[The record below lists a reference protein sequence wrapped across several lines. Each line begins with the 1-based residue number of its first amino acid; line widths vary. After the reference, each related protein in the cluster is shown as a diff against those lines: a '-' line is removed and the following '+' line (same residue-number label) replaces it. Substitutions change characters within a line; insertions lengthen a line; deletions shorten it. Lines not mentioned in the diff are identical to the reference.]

1 MKKTFILLAAML
13 VSFGSI
19 AQQSIDLSTLWQRY
33 AFYAGGISGLRSMS
47 DSEHYTAQG
56 EGTIEQYNYLSG
68 EKVALLLD
76 VNALISEEDAV
87 PAFDSYDLSAD
98 EQWALL
104 ETETDQIYRRSSKSL
119 VWVVNL
125 QSQQATKIRPEKIS
139 NATFSPDANYVAYVY
154 DNNLYIYDISED
166 KHIGITTDGSFNH
179 IINGATDWVYEEEF
193 AIVKAF
199 WWSPNSDKLAYLKF
213 DESNVRSFNMDIYGK
228 ELYPNPYTFKY
239 PKAGEDNSVVTAH
252 IWDMNSGKVI
262 NALNDIDYEYL
273 PRAQW
278 SNENTWVVSTLNRL
292 QNEFNLYAINA
303 TSGEAQNIYHETDEK
318 YLEIN
323 DELYFLEDG
332 SFVLLSDRDGWN
344 HLYHVASNG
353 KIKRQITQ
361 GEYNVT
367 RLYGMDASKRLYY
380 QSTERSA
387 IERNVYS
394 IKINGSSKASL
405 ASEQGTHNATFTPDF
420 KYFINTY
427 SAEGMP
433 TKVSLRESRKGAVLR
448 TIKTNERAE
457 KALETYTYSP
467 KEFFTVSTPSGGD
480 LNAWMIKP
488 VDFDESKT
496 YPLFMFVYGGP
507 GNQTV
512 MNSYDAFRGMW
523 FQMLAN
529 ELDIIVASVDN
540 HGTDGRSEEFKKS
553 TYGQMGKLE
562 TRDQTEAALEL
573 AKRPYINGDRI
584 GVFGWSYGGYMA
596 SNCLFQS
603 PDVFKMAIAV
613 APVTNWRFYD
623 NIYTERYMGL
633 PSENGDGYDADSPL
647 SHVDG
652 LQGKYLLI
660 HGTGDDNVHVQNSM
674 RMVEA
679 LVQADKDFNWFAYP
693 DKNHGIYGGNTSM
706 HLYRMMTN
714 FIAENL

>member
-1 MKKTFILLAAML
+1 
-13 VSFGSI
+13 
-19 AQQSIDLSTLWQRY
+19 
-33 AFYAGGISGLRSMS
+33 
-47 DSEHYTAQG
+47 
-56 EGTIEQYNYLSG
+56 
-68 EKVALLLD
+68 
-76 VNALISEEDAV
+76 
-87 PAFDSYDLSAD
+87 
-98 EQWALL
+98 
-104 ETETDQIYRRSSKSL
+104 
-119 VWVVNL
+119 
-125 QSQQATKIRPEKIS
+125 
-139 NATFSPDANYVAYVY
+139 
-154 DNNLYIYDISED
+154 
-166 KHIGITTDGSFNH
+166 
-179 IINGATDWVYEEEF
+179 
-193 AIVKAF
+193 
-199 WWSPNSDKLAYLKF
+199 
-213 DESNVRSFNMDIYGK
+213 
-228 ELYPNPYTFKY
+228 
-239 PKAGEDNSVVTAH
+239 
-252 IWDMNSGKVI
+252 
-262 NALNDIDYEYL
+262 
-273 PRAQW
+273 
-278 SNENTWVVSTLNRL
+278 
-292 QNEFNLYAINA
+292 
-303 TSGEAQNIYHETDEK
+303 
-318 YLEIN
+318 
-323 DELYFLEDG
+323 
-332 SFVLLSDRDGWN
+332 LSDRDGWN
-344 HLYHVASNG
+344 HLYHIASNG
-353 KIKRQITQ
+353 KIKRQITK
-361 GEYNVT
+361 GDFNVT
-367 RLYGMDASKRLYY
+367 TFYGIDKNKRLYY
-380 QSTERSA
+380 QSSEASATERN
-387 IERNVYS
+387 IYS
-394 IKINGSSKASL
+394 IKLNGSSKVTL
-405 ASEQGTHNATFTPDF
+405 AGRKGTNNATFTPDMTLF
-420 KYFINTY
+420 VNTF
-427 SAEGMP
+427 SAEGQP
-433 TKVSLRESRKGAVLR
+433 TRVTLVESRKGEEIR

-457 KALETYTYSP
+457 KALETYTYTP

-488 VDFDESKT
+488 VDFDEGKT

-603 PDVFKMAIAV
+603 PEVFKMAIAV

-633 PSENGDGYDADSPL
+633 PSDNGDGYDADSPL

-679 LVQADKDFNWFAYP
+679 LVQADKDFDWFAYP
-693 DKNHGIYGGNTSM
+693 DKNHGIYGGNTTM
-706 HLYRMMTN
+706 HLYRMMTE

>member
-1 MKKTFILLAAML
+1 MKKTLLLGALFAL
-13 VSFGSI
+13 SLNTLAQESI
-19 AQQSIDLSTLWQRY
+19 TLNSLWQRY
-33 AFYAGGISGLRSMS
+33 EFYAGGISGLRSMN
-47 DSEHYTAQG
+47 DGVHYTAQG
-56 EGTIEQYNYLSG
+56 KGTIEQYSYKTG
-68 EKVALLLD
+68 EQVGILLD
-76 VNALISEEDAV
+76 VTALKSEALEVPTFDAYALSEDESCAI
-87 PAFDSYDLSAD
+87 
-98 EQWALL
+98 L
-104 ETETDQIYRRSSKSL
+104 ETETTPIYRRSSRSVVWL
-119 VWVVNL
+119 VDL
-125 QSQQATKIRPEKIS
+125 ESHEARKLRPEKVRY
-139 NATFSPDANYVAYVY
+139 ATFSPNGAYVAYVL
-154 DNNLYIYDISED
+154 DNNLYIYDIDSD
-166 KHIGITTDGSFNH
+166 AHIRITSDGAFNQ

-199 WWSPNSDKLAYLKF
+199 WWSPNSENIAFLRF
-213 DESNVRSFNMDIYGK
+213 DESTVRSFNMDMYGK

-252 IWDMNSGKVI
+252 IWDMSSGAVS
-262 NALNDIDYEYL
+262 NVLTDVDYEYL
-273 PRAQW
+273 PRAKW
-278 SNENTWVVSTLNRL
+278 SNENTWTISTLNRL
-292 QNEFNLYAINA
+292 QNTFDLYAVDA
-303 TSGEAQNIYHETDEK
+303 TSGSATNIYREEDEK

-323 DELYFLEDG
+323 DELHFLEDG
-332 SFVLLSDRDGWN
+332 SFIILSDRDGWN
-344 HLYHVASNG
+344 HLYHIASNG
-353 KIKRQITQ
+353 KIKRQITK
-361 GEYNVT
+361 GDFNVT
-367 RLYGMDASKRLYY
+367 TFYGIDNNKRLYY
-380 QSTERSA
+380 QSSEASA
-387 IERNVYS
+387 TERNVYS
-394 IKINGSSKASL
+394 IKLNGSGKVPL
-405 ASEQGTHNATFTPDF
+405 ASRQGTNNATFTPDMRLF
-420 KYFINTY
+420 VNTF
-427 SAEGMP
+427 SAEGQP
-433 TKVSLRESRKGAVLR
+433 TIVTLVESRKGEEIR

-457 KALETYTYSP
+457 KALETYTYTP

-488 VDFDESKT
+488 VDFDENKT

-512 MNSYDAFRGMW
+512 TNSYDAFRGMW
-523 FQMLAN
+523 FQMLAH

-603 PDVFKMAIAV
+603 PEVFKMAIAV

-633 PSENGDGYDADSPL
+633 PSDNGEGYDADSPL

-679 LVQADKDFNWFAYP
+679 LVQADKDFDWFAYP
-693 DKNHGIYGGNTSM
+693 DKNHGIYGGNTTM
-706 HLYRMMTN
+706 HLYRMMTE

>member
-1 MKKTFILLAAML
+1 MRKTLLLGAIFAL
-13 VSFGSI
+13 SI
-19 AQQSIDLSTLWQRY
+19 TTLAQESITLNALWQRY
-33 AFYAGGISGLRSMS
+33 EFYAGGISGLRSMN
-47 DSEHYTAQG
+47 DGVHYTTQG
-56 EGTIEQYNYLSG
+56 KGTIEQYSYETG
-68 EKVALLLD
+68 KQVGIVLD
-76 VNALISEEDAV
+76 VKALSSEASEVPVFDAY
-87 PAFDSYDLSAD
+87 ALSDD
-98 EQWALL
+98 ENWAILK
-104 ETETDQIYRRSSKSL
+104 TETTKLYRRSSTSVVWLVDLKSHNARKL
-119 VWVVNL
+119 
-125 QSQQATKIRPEKIS
+125 SPEKVRS
-139 NATFSPDANYVAYVY
+139 ATFSPNGAYVAYVL
-154 DNNLYIYDISED
+154 DNNLFVYDIQAD
-166 KHIGITTDGSFNH
+166 AHTRITDDGAFNQ

-199 WWSPNSDKLAYLKF
+199 WWSPNSESIAFLRF
-213 DESNVRSFNMDIYGK
+213 DESNVRSFNMDMYGK

-239 PKAGEDNSVVTAH
+239 PKAGEDNSIVTAH
-252 IWDMNSGKVI
+252 LWNLKSGEVQQVLKDVP
-262 NALNDIDYEYL
+262 YEYL

-278 SNENTWVVSTLNRL
+278 SDENTWNVSTLNRL
-292 QNEFNLYAINA
+292 QNEFNLYAVNA
-303 TSGEAQNIYHETDEK
+303 EDGTAKAIYHESDEK

-323 DELYFLEDG
+323 DELYFLADG

-344 HLYHVASNG
+344 HLYHIASNG
-353 KIKRQITQ
+353 KIKRQITK
-361 GEYNVT
+361 GDFNVT
-367 RLYGMDASKRLYY
+367 TFYGIDNNKRLYY
-380 QSTERSA
+380 QSSEASA
-387 IERNVYS
+387 TERNVYS
-394 IKINGSSKASL
+394 IKLNGSGKVTL
-405 ASEQGTHNATFTPDF
+405 AGRKGTNNATFTPDMRLF
-420 KYFINTY
+420 VNTF
-427 SAEGMP
+427 SAEGQP
-433 TKVSLRESRKGAVLR
+433 TIVTLVESRKGEEIR

-457 KALETYTYSP
+457 KALETYTYTP
-467 KEFFTVSTPSGGD
+467 KEFFTVSMPSGGD

-488 VDFDESKT
+488 VDFDENKT

-512 MNSYDAFRGMW
+512 TNSYDAFRGMW

-562 TRDQTEAALEL
+562 TRDQAEAALEL
-573 AKRPYINGDRI
+573 AKRSYINGDRI

-603 PDVFKMAIAV
+603 PEVFKMAIAV

-633 PSENGDGYDADSPL
+633 PSDNGDGYDADSPL

-679 LVQADKDFNWFAYP
+679 LVQADKDFDWFAYP
-693 DKNHGIYGGNTSM
+693 DKNHGIYGGNTTM
-706 HLYRMMTN
+706 HLYRMMTE

>member
-1 MKKTFILLAAML
+1 ML

>member
-19 AQQSIDLSTLWQRY
+19 AQQSIDLSTLWQSY

-56 EGTIEQYNYLSG
+56 NGTIEQYNYLSG

-104 ETETDQIYRRSSKSL
+104 ETETDQIYRRSSKSV

-125 QSQQATKIRPEKIS
+125 QSQQAIKIRPEKIS

-166 KHIGITTDGSFNH
+166 AHIRITSDGSFNH

-193 AIVKAF
+193 SIVKAF
-199 WWSPNSDKLAYLKF
+199 WWSPNSDKLAYLRF

-239 PKAGEDNSVVTAH
+239 PKAGEDNSVVSAH
-252 IWDMNSGKVI
+252 IWDMNSSKVI

-292 QNEFNLYAINA
+292 QNEFNLYAIDA

-353 KIKRQITQ
+353 RIKRQITK

-367 RLYGMDASKRLYY
+367 RLYGMDGSNRLYY

-387 IERNVYS
+387 IERNIYS
-394 IKINGSSKASL
+394 IKINGSGKTTL
-405 ASEQGTHNATFTPDF
+405 ATEQGTHNATFTPDF
-420 KYFINTY
+420 KHFINTY
-427 SAEGMP
+427 SAEDVP
-433 TKVSLRESRKGAVLR
+433 TRVSLRESRKGNVLR

-467 KEFFTVSTPSGGD
+467 KEFFTLNTPTGGD

-488 VDFDESKT
+488 VDFDETKT

-512 MNSYDAFRGMW
+512 TNSYDAFRGMW

-553 TYGQMGKLE
+553 TYGKMGKLE

-603 PDVFKMAIAV
+603 PEVFKMAIAV

-633 PSENGDGYDADSPL
+633 PSNNGDGYDADSPL

-679 LVQADKDFNWFAYP
+679 LVQADKDFDWFAYP
-693 DKNHGIYGGNTSM
+693 DKNHGIYGGNTTM
-706 HLYRMMTN
+706 HLYRMMSE

>member
-1 MKKTFILLAAML
+1 ML

-19 AQQSIDLSTLWQRY
+19 AQQSIELSTLWQRY

-56 EGTIEQYNYLSG
+56 EGTIEKYNYHSG
-68 EKVALLLD
+68 EKVALILD
-76 VNALISEEDAV
+76 VNALISEEASVPSFDA
-87 PAFDSYDLSAD
+87 YDLSTD

-104 ETETDQIYRRSSKSL
+104 ETETDQIYRRSSKSV

-166 KHIGITTDGSFNH
+166 AHIRITSDGAFNK

-199 WWSPNSDKLAYLKF
+199 WWSPNSDKLAYLRF

-228 ELYPNPYTFKY
+228 ELYPNPSTFKY
-239 PKAGEDNSVVTAH
+239 PKAGEDNSIVTAH

-262 NALNDIDYEYL
+262 DALSDVEYEYL

-292 QNEFNLYAINA
+292 QNEFNLYAVDA
-303 TSGEAQNIYHETDEK
+303 TSGAAQNIYHETDEK

-344 HLYHVASNG
+344 HLYHVAPNG
-353 KIKRQITQ
+353 KIKRQITK

-367 RLYGMDASKRLYY
+367 RLYGMDDRNRLYY
-380 QSTERSA
+380 QSSERSA
-387 IERNVYS
+387 IERNIYS
-394 IKINGSSKASL
+394 IKINGSGKVNL
-405 ASEQGTHNATFTPDF
+405 AQEEGTHNATFTPDF
-420 KYFINTY
+420 KQFINTY
-427 SAEGMP
+427 SAEGIP
-433 TKVSLRESRKGAVLR
+433 TRVTLRESAKGKTLR

-467 KEFFTVSTPSGGD
+467 KEFFALNTPTGGE

-488 VDFDESKT
+488 VDFDENKT
-496 YPLFMFVYGGP
+496 YPLFIFVYGGP

-512 MNSYDAFRGMW
+512 TNSYDAFRGMW

-596 SNCLFQS
+596 SNCVFQS
-603 PDVFKMAIAV
+603 PEIFKMAIAV

-633 PSENGDGYDADSPL
+633 PSDNGDGYDEESPL

-679 LVQADKDFNWFAYP
+679 LVQADKDFDWFAYP
-693 DKNHGIYGGNTSM
+693 DKNHGIYGGNTTM
-706 HLYRMMTN
+706 HLYRMMTE